1 MKSRQNHQYL
11 TNYFGLTYTYYVS
24 SKKRHKKSISFVK
37 FAFSSP
43 FTPPFPFLDM
53 TLFFF
58 PILIRLHES
67 IDGPMAKEEVAI
79 IVLLLRSDS
88 GGDSRNTTSTPRP
101 DLSVCACSMDSFLLI
116 G

>member
-1 MKSRQNHQYL
+1 MFLLRNVTK
-11 TNYFGLTYTYYVS
+11 GVGVPS
-24 SKKRHKKSISFVK
+24 SLFVK
-37 FAFSSP
+37 FP
-43 FTPPFPFLDM
+43 FFGPFPTFFVPVYDM
-53 TLFFF
+53 CFSR
-58 PILIRLHES
+58 IESRLHES

-88 GGDSRNTTSTPRP
+88 GGDSRNITSTPRP